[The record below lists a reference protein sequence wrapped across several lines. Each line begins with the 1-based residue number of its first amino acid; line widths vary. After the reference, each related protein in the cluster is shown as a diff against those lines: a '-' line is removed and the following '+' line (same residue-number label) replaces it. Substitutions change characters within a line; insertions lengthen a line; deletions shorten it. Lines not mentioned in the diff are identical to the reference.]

1 MNEIDEI
8 LANIDIDEK
17 DKLSLPSDARNAGDK
32 AAASFETPPGSIE
45 DIIPAVEPAETEI
58 TVDEIPD
65 VEIPVSIERQEA
77 PAIAKIEEFLTRGT
91 KTWNTREPYI
101 IKINAEAIQKE
112 RTDLYQSFYYIE
124 KPTDSENIKLKIKQE
139 IVKFLRKPNDSISER
154 YSDFI
159 YKSVIINLQNISN
172 DFELN
177 QNNEKLFIYHVGPL
191 TLYRILK
198 EEFINKKYGFCYKYL
213 PGNKA
218 VRYFPAEF
226 IKESILKWFVEN
238 INILDLPFDS
248 IQKYEEMRNIAQKK
262 YQNDL
267 RIFNMRLDQLNAKI
281 EANKTISRNKLIQL
295 KGNQWFGFQNIEIY
309 KRFLGAAI
317 FI

>member
-8 LANIDIDEK
+8 LANIDIDENNK
-17 DKLSLPSDARNAGDK
+17 SSQPSDTQNAGDK
-32 AAASFETPPGSIE
+32 ATASFESPPCDID

-65 VEIPVSIERQEA
+65 VEIPVSIERQET
-77 PAIAKIEEFLTRGT
+77 PAVVKIEEYLSRGT

-101 IKINAEAIQKE
+101 IKLNVEALQKD
-112 RTDLYQSFYYIE
+112 RADLYQSFYYIE
-124 KPTDSENIKLKIKQE
+124 EPTDSENIKLKIKQE
-139 IVKFLRKPNDSISER
+139 IVKFLRKPNDSIADR

-172 DFELN
+172 NFELN
-177 QNNEKLFIYHVGPL
+177 QNNEKLFLYHIGPL

-198 EEFINKKYGFCYKYL
+198 EELIAKKYGFCYKYL

-226 IKESILKWFVEN
+226 IKEVILKWFAEN
-238 INILDLPFDS
+238 IHTLDLPFDS
-248 IQKYEEMRNIAQKK
+248 IQKYEDMRNISQKK
-262 YQNDL
+262 YQSDL

-295 KGNQWFGFQNIEIY
+295 KGNQWFGYQNIEIY